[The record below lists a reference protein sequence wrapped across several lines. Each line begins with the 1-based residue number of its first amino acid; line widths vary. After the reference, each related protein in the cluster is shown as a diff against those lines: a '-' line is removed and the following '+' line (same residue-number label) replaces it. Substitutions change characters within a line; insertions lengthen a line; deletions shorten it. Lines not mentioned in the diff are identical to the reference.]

1 MNPQTKKGKQISRGK
16 NKNKSVLCYITEN
29 ILKTARKKKQDIPQR
44 NDNQPEDR
52 FSHEYH
58 HHQKTIPSTCRQE
71 KKYKLRILYSV
82 KLSLKNSFFQTYIQ
96 EFARHRFLLMT

>member
-52 FSHEYH
+52 
-58 HHQKTIPSTCRQE
+58 
-71 KKYKLRILYSV
+71 
-82 KLSLKNSFFQTYIQ
+82 
-96 EFARHRFLLMT
+96 LLMNTTTTRRQYLLHADRKKNI